1 MCVSIQCVDETN
13 RFFGGKDKAGRPS
26 RPRPAPLALT
36 AVHNG
41 AHPPHLACCPITL
54 MSDPGDALA
63 KSKFYR
69 RLFRL
74 PANEV
79 LLNGACIDV

>member
-1 MCVSIQCVDETN
+1 MCVSIVCGRNELVA
-13 RFFGGKDKAGRPS
+13 FLAGRT
-26 RPRPAPLALT
+26 RPAGRRARGAPTT
-36 AVHNG
+36 AV
-41 AHPPHLACCPITL
+41 HPPHLACCPVTL